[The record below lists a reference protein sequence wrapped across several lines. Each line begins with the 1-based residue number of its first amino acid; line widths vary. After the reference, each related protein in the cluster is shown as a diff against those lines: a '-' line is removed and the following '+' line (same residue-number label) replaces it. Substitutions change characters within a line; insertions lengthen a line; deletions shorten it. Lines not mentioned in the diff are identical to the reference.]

1 MKRCA
6 VTYQSP
12 EFRFDYEDKNGKV
25 STNRPE
31 VIQWA
36 VAIKLVSYGLAY
48 LILAAGTVYTLYA
61 RGGDV
66 VAFLS
71 RFFGK

>member
-1 MKRCA
+1 M
-6 VTYQSP
+6 TDQSP

-31 VIQWA
+31 VVQWA
-36 VAIKLVSYGLAY
+36 VAIKLVAQGLAY
-48 LILAAGTVYTLYA
+48 LILAAGAVYTLYA

-66 VAFLS
+66 VTFLS
-71 RFFGK
+71 RFVGK